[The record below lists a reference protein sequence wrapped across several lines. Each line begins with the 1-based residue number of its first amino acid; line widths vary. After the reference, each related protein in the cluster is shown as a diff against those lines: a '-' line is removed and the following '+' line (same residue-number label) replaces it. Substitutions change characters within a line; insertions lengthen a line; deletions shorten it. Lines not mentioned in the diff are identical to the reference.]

1 MPITRGHV
9 LGALLTLFALTG
21 GCAPGGGEPTEW
33 EETEE
38 GEDELRVCADG
49 PTVKGI
55 DVSYWQEEVDWQA
68 VRGAG
73 VEFAF
78 VRLSYGEVFKD
89 PRFEENWARAKEA
102 GLIRGAYQYF
112 RPEQDP
118 LEQAQLFLDSIAAD
132 PLGPNDLP
140 AVLDVEQTD
149 GLSNATVR
157 ARMQVWLD
165 AVEAGT
171 GKRPIIYSA
180 AFMENV
186 IGTGFSEYP
195 LWVANYTSKCPR
207 LPNGWGDWVFWQ
219 SSESGKVAGVQGNV
233 DIDHFNGTRAQL
245 LAFAS
250 GGAAQDPGDPQDP
263 PEDPPANAPVNL
275 KPADGSHVTTDAV
288 TLSCDPFAGAKSYS
302 FQIDWFSASTHTW
315 KPYYT
320 YSTTSPAKTFWPVVE
335 APLRFR
341 VKAALSSGSSDF
353 SAYSTFAYG
362 DSMLP

>member
-1 MPITRGHV
+1 MSVTRAGF
-9 LGALLTLFALTG
+9 LGALLSIATLGA
-21 GCAPGGGEPTEW
+21 GCAPGGGEDVSW
-33 EETEE
+33 EDTDE

-49 PTVKGI
+49 PMVKGI
-55 DVSYWQEEVDWQA
+55 DVSYWQEQVDWDA

-89 PRFEENWARAKEA
+89 PRFEENWAGAKQA

-118 LEQAQLFLDSIAAD
+118 LEQAQLLLDSIASD

-149 GLSNATVR
+149 GLSSSKVR
-157 ARMQVWLD
+157 QRMQIWLD

-186 IGTGFSEYP
+186 IGSGFSDYP
-195 LWVANYTSKCPR
+195 LWVANYTKSCPR
-207 LPNGWGDWVFWQ
+207 LPSGWSDWVFWQ

-233 DIDHFNGTRAQL
+233 DLDHFNGTREQL
-245 LAFAS
+245 LAFAQ
-250 GGAAQDPGDPQDP
+250 GVDAPEPGPS
-263 PEDPPANAPVNL
+263 DPPADPDPQSAPVNL
-275 KPADGSHVTTDAV
+275 KPVNGSHVTTDAV
-288 TLSCDPFAGAKSYS
+288 DLSCDAFPGANGYT
-302 FQIDWFSASTHTW
+302 FQIDYLSPSSNSW

-320 YSTTSPAKTFWPVVE
+320 YSTGGPKKTFWPVVD
-335 APLRFR
+335 APFRFR
-341 VKAALSSGSSDF
+341 VKASTQSGSSDY

-362 DSMLP
+362 DSSLP